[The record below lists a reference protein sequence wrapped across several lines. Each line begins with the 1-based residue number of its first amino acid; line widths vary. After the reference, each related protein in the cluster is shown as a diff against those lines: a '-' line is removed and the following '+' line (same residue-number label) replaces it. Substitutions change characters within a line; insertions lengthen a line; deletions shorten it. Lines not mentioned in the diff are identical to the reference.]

1 MYQALESDTANPRAG
16 LWVEFFPGKRPNE
29 FRSKETGKPE
39 YDLIDF
45 IKKCNPGDPTNV
57 IERPARDEDKDEF
70 PQQWAAYQ
78 RRTSYRPEN
87 GTPLEDWP
95 RLDVA
100 TVAKLKALE
109 FHTVEQLAEC
119 SDQQCQ
125 RIGMGCYE
133 LRTKAAAYITAAK
146 DSSLVQKQADDL
158 TLRNQE
164 IADLKD
170 ANARLCARLEALE
183 SIRQQDGETEKRGPG
198 RPRKETTE

>member
-1 MYQALESDTANPRAG
+1 MYQAQLESDEKNPLAG
-16 LWVEFFPGKRPNE
+16 LWVEFYPGKRLNE
-29 FRSKETGKPE
+29 FRSSETGKPE
-39 YDLIDF
+39 FDLIPF

-70 PQQWAAYQ
+70 PKQWAAYE
-78 RRTSYRPEN
+78 RRTSYRPET

-109 FHTVEQLAEC
+109 FHTVEQVAEC

-133 LRTKAAAYITAAK
+133 LRTRATAYIAAAK
-146 DSSLVQKQADDL
+146 DSSLAQKQADDL
-158 TLRNQE
+158 ALRNQE
-164 IADLKD
+164 IADLKE

-183 SIRQQDGETEKRGPG
+183 SIRQEDPEKRGPG
-198 RPRKETTE
+198 RPRKDA

>member
-16 LWVEFFPGKRPNE
+16 LYVEFFPGKRMNE

-70 PQQWAAYQ
+70 PGQWAAYQ
-78 RRTSYRPEN
+78 RRTSYRPES
-87 GTPLEDWP
+87 GTPIEDWP

-125 RIGMGCYE
+125 RIGMGCYD
-133 LRTKAAAYITAAK
+133 LRTKAAAYIAAAK
-146 DSSLVQKQADDL
+146 DTALAQRQAEEI

-164 IADLKD
+164 IADLKG

-183 SIRQQDGETEKRGPG
+183 SLRQEGETEKRGPG
-198 RPRKETTE
+198 RPRKAETE

>member
-16 LWVEFFPGKRPNE
+16 LWVEFFPGKRLNE
-29 FRSKETGKPE
+29 FRSTETGKPE

-70 PQQWAAYQ
+70 PGQWAAYQ
-78 RRTSYRPEN
+78 RRTSYRPET
-87 GTPLEDWP
+87 GTPVEDWP

-109 FHTVEQLAEC
+109 FHTVEQIAEC

-133 LRTKAAAYITAAK
+133 LRTKAAAYIAAAK
-146 DSSLVQKQADDL
+146 DSSLAQKQADELAKKD
-158 TLRNQE
+158 QQ
-164 IADLKD
+164 IADLQD
-170 ANARLCARLEALE
+170 QVLRLGARVEALIE
-183 SIRQQDGETEKRGPG
+183 GNADTEKRGPG
-198 RPRKETTE
+198 RPRKEA

>member
-1 MYQALESDTANPRAG
+1 MYQALETDSANPRAG
-16 LWVEFFPGKRPNE
+16 LWVEFFPGKRLNE
-29 FRSKETGKPE
+29 FRSGETGKPE
-39 YDLIDF
+39 YDLVDF

-57 IERPARDEDKDEF
+57 IERPAREEDKDEF
-70 PQQWAAYQ
+70 PGQWAAYQ
-78 RRTSYRPEN
+78 RRASYRPES

-95 RLDVA
+95 RLDVS

-133 LRTKAAAYITAAK
+133 LRTKAAAYIAAAK

-158 TLRNQE
+158 ALRNQE
-164 IADLKD
+164 ISDLKD

-183 SIRQQDGETEKRGPG
+183 SLRHDGDNEKRGPG
-198 RPRKETTE
+198 RPRKESTE